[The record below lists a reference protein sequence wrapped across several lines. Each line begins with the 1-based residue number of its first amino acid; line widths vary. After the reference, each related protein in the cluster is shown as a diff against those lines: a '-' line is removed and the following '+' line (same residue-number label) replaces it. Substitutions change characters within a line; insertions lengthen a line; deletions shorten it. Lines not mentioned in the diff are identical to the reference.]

1 MSYKVKLDIFEG
13 PLDLLLYLIRK
24 NEVDIYDIPIA
35 TITEQ
40 YLEYL
45 DMLTVL
51 NLDIAGEFLVMASTL
66 TKIKSKMLLPPVEDG
81 REEEDEV
88 DLRAELMKHLLEYQQ
103 YKEVASRLK
112 NRELLEKDIFTRVQ
126 VEERAPEENKDSV
139 VIEVSLF
146 DLVDALRKVIERKDL
161 AESLMEINIE
171 KMSVKDKISEI
182 IHSLKDKQQLVFQQ
196 LFDALSTKYEIIVTF
211 LAVLELMR
219 LRAIKVFQVH
229 PHGEIRIIA
238 LRTEIPVEDIVPEY

>member
-45 DMLTVL
+45 DLMTVL
-51 NLDIAGEFLVMASTL
+51 NLDIVGEYLVMAATL
-66 TKIKSKMLLPPVEDG
+66 TKIKSKMLLPPVEDDEG
-81 REEEDEV
+81 EDEA
-88 DLRAELMKHLLEYQQ
+88 DLQAELMEHLLEYQH
-103 YKEVASRLK
+103 YKEVAYQLK
-112 NRELLEKDIFTRVQ
+112 NRELLEKNIFTRLQADQQ
-126 VEERAPEENKDSV
+126 VTEEKRDGE

-146 DLVDALRKVIERKDL
+146 DLVDALRKVIEKKDL
-161 AESLMEINIE
+161 PGNLMEVNVERI
-171 KMSVKDKISEI
+171 SVKDKIADIILTLKEKQEI
-182 IHSLKDKQQLVFQQ
+182 IFQTI
-196 LFDALSTKYEIIVTF
+196 FDALSTKFEIIVTF

-238 LRTEIPVEDIVPEY
+238 LKTDLSIQDLAY

>member
-45 DMLTVL
+45 DLMTVL
-51 NLDIAGEFLVMASTL
+51 NLDIAGEYLVMAATL
-66 TKIKSKMLLPPVEDG
+66 TKIKSKMLLPPVEDD
-81 REEEDEV
+81 EDEEGA
-88 DLRAELMKHLLEYQQ
+88 DLQAELMEHLLEYQH
-103 YKEVASRLK
+103 YKEVAYQLK
-112 NRELLEKDIFTRVQ
+112 NRELLEKNIFTRLQ
-126 VEERAPEENKDSV
+126 VDEQVTEAKSDGE

-146 DLVDALRKVIERKDL
+146 DLVDALRKVIEKKDL
-161 AESLMEINIE
+161 PGNLLEVNVERI
-171 KMSVKDKISEI
+171 SVKDKIADIMLTLKEKQEI
-182 IHSLKDKQQLVFQQ
+182 IFQTI
-196 LFDALSTKYEIIVTF
+196 FDALSTKYEIIVTF

-238 LRTEIPVEDIVPEY
+238 LKNDLSIEDLAY

>member
-45 DMLTVL
+45 DLMTVL
-51 NLDIAGEFLVMASTL
+51 NLDIAGEYLVMAATL
-66 TKIKSKMLLPPVEDG
+66 TKIKSKMLLPPMEDD
-81 REEEDEV
+81 EDEEGA
-88 DLRAELMKHLLEYQQ
+88 DLQAELMAHLLEYQH
-103 YKEVASRLK
+103 YKEVAYQLK
-112 NRELLEKDIFTRVQ
+112 NRELLEKNIFTRLQADEQ
-126 VEERAPEENKDSV
+126 VTEAKSDGE

-146 DLVDALRKVIERKDL
+146 DLVDALRKVIEKKDL
-161 AESLMEINIE
+161 PGNLLEVNVE
-171 KMSVKDKISEI
+171 KISVKDKIADIMLTLKEKQEI
-182 IHSLKDKQQLVFQQ
+182 IFQTI
-196 LFDALSTKYEIIVTF
+196 FDALSTKYEIIVTF

-219 LRAIKVFQVH
+219 MRAIKVFQVH

-238 LRTEIPVEDIVPEY
+238 LKTDLSIQDLAY

>member
-45 DMLTVL
+45 DLMTVL
-51 NLDIAGEFLVMASTL
+51 NLDIAGEYLVMAATL
-66 TKIKSKMLLPPVEDG
+66 TKIKSKMLLPPMEDD
-81 REEEDEV
+81 EDEEGA
-88 DLRAELMKHLLEYQQ
+88 DLQAELMAHLLEYQH
-103 YKEVASRLK
+103 YKEVAYQLK
-112 NRELLEKDIFTRVQ
+112 NRELLEKNIFTRLQADQQ
-126 VEERAPEENKDSV
+126 VTEDKRDGE

-146 DLVDALRKVIERKDL
+146 DLVDALRKVIEKKDL
-161 AESLMEINIE
+161 PGNLLEVNVE
-171 KMSVKDKISEI
+171 KISVKDKIADIMLTLKEKQEI
-182 IHSLKDKQQLVFQQ
+182 IFQTI
-196 LFDALSTKYEIIVTF
+196 FDALSTKYEIIVTF

-219 LRAIKVFQVH
+219 MRAIKVFQVH

-238 LRTEIPVEDIVPEY
+238 LKTDLSIEDLAY

>member
-45 DMLTVL
+45 DLMTVL
-51 NLDIAGEFLVMASTL
+51 NLDIAGEYLVMAATL
-66 TKIKSKMLLPPVEDG
+66 TKIKSKMLLPPVEDDEG
-81 REEEDEV
+81 EEEA
-88 DLRAELMKHLLEYQQ
+88 DLQAELLEHLLEYQH
-103 YKEVASRLK
+103 YKEVAYQLK
-112 NRELLEKDIFTRVQ
+112 NRELLEKNIFTRLQADEQ
-126 VEERAPEENKDSV
+126 VTEDKRDGE

-146 DLVDALRKVIERKDL
+146 DLVDALRKVIEKKDL
-161 AESLMEINIE
+161 PGNLMEVNVERI
-171 KMSVKDKISEI
+171 SVKDKIADIILTLKEKQEI
-182 IHSLKDKQQLVFQQ
+182 IFQTI
-196 LFDALSTKYEIIVTF
+196 FDALSTKYEIIVTF

-238 LRTEIPVEDIVPEY
+238 LKTDLSIQDLAY

>member
-45 DMLTVL
+45 DLMTVL
-51 NLDIAGEFLVMASTL
+51 NLDIAGEYLVMAATL
-66 TKIKSKMLLPPVEDG
+66 TKIKSKMLLPPMEDD
-81 REEEDEV
+81 EDEEGA
-88 DLRAELMKHLLEYQQ
+88 DLQAELMAHLLEYQH
-103 YKEVASRLK
+103 YKEVAYQLK
-112 NRELLEKDIFTRVQ
+112 NRELLEKNIFTRLQADEQ
-126 VEERAPEENKDSV
+126 VTEAKSDGE

-146 DLVDALRKVIERKDL
+146 DLVDALRKVIEKKDL
-161 AESLMEINIE
+161 PGNLLEVNVE
-171 KMSVKDKISEI
+171 KISVKDKIADIMLTLKEKQEI
-182 IHSLKDKQQLVFQQ
+182 IFQTI
-196 LFDALSTKYEIIVTF
+196 FDALSTKYEIIVTF

-219 LRAIKVFQVH
+219 MRAIKVFQVH

-238 LRTEIPVEDIVPEY
+238 LKTDLSIEDLAY

>member
-45 DMLTVL
+45 DLMTVL
-51 NLDIAGEFLVMASTL
+51 NLDIAGEYLVMAATL
-66 TKIKSKMLLPPVEDG
+66 AKIKSKMLLPPVEDDEG
-81 REEEDEV
+81 EEEA
-88 DLRAELMKHLLEYQQ
+88 DLQAELLEHLLEYQH
-103 YKEVASRLK
+103 YKEVAYQLK
-112 NRELLEKDIFTRVQ
+112 NRELLEKNIFTRLQADEQ
-126 VEERAPEENKDSV
+126 VTEDKRDGE

-146 DLVDALRKVIERKDL
+146 DLVDALRKVIEKKDL
-161 AESLMEINIE
+161 PGNLMEVSVE
-171 KMSVKDKISEI
+171 RLSVKDKIADILLTLKEKQEI
-182 IHSLKDKQQLVFQQ
+182 IFQTI
-196 LFDALSTKYEIIVTF
+196 FDALSTKYEIIVTF

-238 LRTEIPVEDIVPEY
+238 LKTDLSIEDLAY